1 MAQQEDGY
9 YPRINSTM
17 LMPGQHSGMIVSI
30 VGTIEAC
37 DGQFATVKCADG
49 GQARFQVDPSFA
61 QPPGTTLELVGA
73 VMEGNVV
80 QLFITRDM
88 GSDFDMDVYNKMIT
102 EVQANP
108 KFAEYFSPGQ

>member
-1 MAQQEDGY
+1 MVV
-9 YPRINSTM
+9 STYTND
-17 LMPGQHSGMIVSI
+17 LFVLLTGRNHTCDVSCCSSFSSI
-30 VGTIEAC
+30 QSIE
-37 DGQFATVKCADG
+37 
-49 GQARFQVDPSFA
+49 
-61 QPPGTTLELVGA
+61 
-73 VMEGNVV
+73 

>member
-9 YPRINSTM
+9 YPRINSAM
-17 LMPGQHSGMIVSI
+17 LMSGQHNGMIVSI

-61 QPPGTTLELVGA
+61 QPPGATLELVGA

-80 QLFITRDM
+80 QVRSRCIRYCRDR
-88 GSDFDMDVYNKMIT
+88 GSLGVYRHR
-102 EVQANP
+102 
-108 KFAEYFSPGQ
+108 GL